1 MIVVVVVVVVM
12 VMVVL
17 VLVFRVVGGNL
28 FDGGGH
34 LEGQRW
40 RVSVIQAYGQ
50 ASIGDIVCW
59 GRNFSVMVLRSTHI
73 AIR

>member
-1 MIVVVVVVVVM
+1 MIVVVVVVM

-50 ASIGDIVCW
+50 ASIGDIAC
-59 GRNFSVMVLRSTHI
+59 
-73 AIR
+73 